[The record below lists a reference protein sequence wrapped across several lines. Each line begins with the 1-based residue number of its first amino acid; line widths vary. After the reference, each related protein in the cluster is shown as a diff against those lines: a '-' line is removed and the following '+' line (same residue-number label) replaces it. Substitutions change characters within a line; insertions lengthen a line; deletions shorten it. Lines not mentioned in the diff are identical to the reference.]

1 MKFQLNMPRM
11 DKDMKQHKHGSPFDR
26 GSADYYYHRPCSPHY
41 WPDGTGHGQK
51 VEKADMTAEQIAE
64 YIEGYKEAMEF
75 GDQKEW

>member
-11 DKDMKQHKHGSPFDR
+11 DKDMKQHEHGSPFDR

-41 WPDGTGHGQK
+41 WPDGTGHGEK

-64 YIEGYKEAMEF
+64 YVAGYKEAMEF